1 MSTLQNHLAVVLLL
15 LAAAGAP
22 GDDRTT
28 GKPTDAEHLQ
38 NGRELAR
45 QLVREVERLQEDIVA
60 DLGERKERRLYQQ
73 TDAVLALSVRL
84 EGAFTAKVSPEDL
97 VKSFDQMDRQLHEL
111 LKAVRELGP
120 EQRALRRTADH
131 VESLDEQL
139 HYHLFSGSAGE
150 ERMKQ
155 LLQRQSGALDAAAHE
170 LERTARYALSAAPGR
185 GTLEADLKKLADA
198 TERFR
203 KSMAGSASRDQQQR
217 EFATINEIWDRVVRG
232 MKDLPPGQNV
242 YLLRSAGQV
251 DLLHER
257 LHRMLG
263 IKDKR
268 PELIIRT

>member
-15 LAAAGAP
+15 AAAGAP
-22 GDDRTT
+22 GDDRTA
-28 GKPTDAEHLQ
+28 GKPIDAEHLQ

-60 DLGERKERRLYQQ
+60 ELGERKERRLYQQ
-73 TDAVLALSVRL
+73 ADAVLALAVRL

-139 HYHLFSGSAGE
+139 HYHLFSGNAGE
-150 ERMKQ
+150 ERVKQ
-155 LLQRQSGALDAAAHE
+155 LLQRQSGALAAAAHD
-170 LERTARYALSAAPGR
+170 LERAARYALSAAPGR
-185 GTLEADLKKLADA
+185 GALEADLKKLADT

-203 KSMAGSASRDQQQR
+203 KSMAGASRDQQQR
-217 EFATINEIWDRVVRG
+217 EFATINEVWGRVVRG

-251 DLLHER
+251 DRLHER

-268 PELIIRT
+268 SELIIRT